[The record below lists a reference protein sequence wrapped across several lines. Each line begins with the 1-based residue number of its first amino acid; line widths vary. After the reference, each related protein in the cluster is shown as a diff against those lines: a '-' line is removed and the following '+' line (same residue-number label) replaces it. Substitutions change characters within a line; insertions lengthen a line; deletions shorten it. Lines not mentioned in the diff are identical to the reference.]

1 MCKVLLSYQGL
12 YTFLFSGGKRGKS
25 MNIDNREFQKTINL
39 DAIIEN
45 ILDNMEEHMP
55 SFIMECE
62 NDIMGKLQD
71 YTRIA
76 LRHNHKDITSITDNY
91 TDDILDSISAANHK
105 YFEIGMRVGASILSQ
120 LLDIWPDNCCGSEL

>member
-12 YTFLFSGGKRGKS
+12 YIFLFSGRKRGNN
-25 MNIDNREFQKTINL
+25 MNIDNMEFFKTINL
-39 DAIIEN
+39 DVIIEN

-55 SFIMECE
+55 PFIMECE
-62 NDIMGKLQD
+62 KDIMGKLQD

-76 LRHNHKDITSITDNY
+76 LRHNHKDVTCITDNY
-91 TDDILDSISAANHK
+91 TDDILDSISVANHK

-120 LLDIWPDNCCGSEL
+120 LLDI